1 MKKYLIYSLLFV
13 VITSCTKQTL
23 KLPMLH
29 AKATNKV
36 YNNSAVWIFFTL
48 KGKDTLAKLN
58 RNNSIETTNWLFNID
73 RRLSLK
79 QVYKPLKKLLKKRQ
93 KKSPHHVEGLKNYF
107 SFADTIDKK
116 IKFIPF
122 NLKQIIYSL
131 PKAKDSTAINF
142 MFYKTSFIVN
152 DKTFSYSKLD
162 SVIYQKMS
170 KKSDK
175 KQIKFYY
182 NNTLSFE
189 KYILIKSKI
198 NLLPNKKQLQSITDY
213 YFK

>member
-13 VITSCTKQTL
+13 AITSCAKQTL
-23 KLPMLH
+23 KLPIVH

-36 YNNSAVWIFFTL
+36 YNNSAVWIFFAL
-48 KGKDTLAKLN
+48 KGKDTLAQLN

-79 QVYKPLKKLLKKRQ
+79 QIYKPFKKLLEKRQ

-107 SFADTIDKK
+107 SFADTINKK
-116 IKFIPF
+116 VKFLSF
-122 NLKQIIYSL
+122 NIKQIAYSL
-131 PKAKDSTAINF
+131 PKIQDSTTINF
-142 MFYKTSFIVN
+142 MFYKTNFNIN
-152 DKTFSYSKLD
+152 NKTFSYSKLD
-162 SVIYQKMS
+162 SVIDRKLAKNS
-170 KKSDK
+170 NKI
-175 KQIKFYY
+175 QIKFYY
-182 NNTLSFE
+182 NDALSFE

-198 NLLPNKKQLQSITDY
+198 NLLSNKKQLQSTTDY